1 MRNDRVVECWVQGVE
16 AHGGH
21 LYTGEGRYLWSYR
34 QKIGFTTESGQK
46 VVIDYTAATGEY
58 ISQTTSC
65 HVNLAKQHADEVIH
79 PAAFSLIE
87 SRGFVDTSL
96 GTPFFVN
103 IPAS

>member
-1 MRNDRVVECWVQGVE
+1 MRNDRVVECWAQGIE

-21 LYTGEGRYLWSYR
+21 LFTGEGRYLWSYH

-65 HVNLAKQHADEVIH
+65 HVNLAKQYADEVIH
-79 PAAFSLIE
+79 PVAYSLID
-87 SRGFVDTSL
+87 SRRTVVRASS
-96 GTPFFVN
+96 TPFFVN
-103 IPAS
+103 TPAS

>member
-1 MRNDRVVECWVQGVE
+1 MRNEQVVECWSRGIE
-16 AHGGH
+16 AHAGH

-34 QKIGFTTESGQK
+34 KKIGFTTESGQK

-65 HVNLAKQHADEVIH
+65 HVNLAKQYADEVMH
-79 PAAFSLIE
+79 PSAYSLIE
-87 SRGFVDTSL
+87 SRRFVDASP

-103 IPAS
+103 NSAS